1 LRKDPLSL
9 FNIKGKTIIL
19 TGSSGFL
26 GIQYAHA
33 LSKLHA
39 NLILVDYE
47 NKKNKQLEAELKKRY
62 KTRPMSFDIDISNQ
76 ESVRELARKVLKK
89 YKKIDIL
96 INNATTNPRK
106 HPKYSAK
113 FESYPLDLWQKY
125 VDVNL
130 TGLFLCSQ
138 EIGNIMA
145 KQRNGVIVNV
155 SSIYGNI
162 GTDQRIYG
170 KKDMNTPVA
179 YAATKGAFLNF
190 TRYTAAYWQKKNVRV
205 NTLSLGGVFKN
216 QDKEFVK
223 NYSEKTILGRMAR
236 NDEYIGALLFL
247 ISDASSYMTGANLI
261 VDGGWTAW

>member
-1 LRKDPLSL
+1 MIVTLAEMK
-9 FNIKGKTIIL
+9 
-19 TGSSGFL
+19 
-26 GIQYAHA
+26 
-33 LSKLHA
+33 A
-39 NLILVDYE
+39 NLILVSR
-47 NKKNKQLEAELKKRY
+47 NKKKKDAFIKELSNNYPSIKIKGYICDLSKEKSRNLLIKNINKNN
-62 KTRPMSFDIDISNQ
+62 IN
-76 ESVRELARKVLKK
+76 
-89 YKKIDIL
+89 IL